1 MLPLL
6 PLVPIAAVAAVTKFK
21 LSGEKL
27 TKYDVPHDVTFN
39 VDPESEGVQA
49 VNDFLL
55 KNFMNSAPTRSLKSG
70 AFKEVFKTNLPKRRS
85 KFDQMSQG
93 RDFDCEHR
101 PDLIRLDE
109 RSIPGEWVLV
119 AGADPGRRIL
129 YLHGGAFMVG
139 SAISHRAITYNLAK
153 RTKAAVFA
161 PDYRL
166 MPEHSRQD
174 ITEDAQ
180 AAYDWIL
187 NTGPNGPRKAQRL
200 AIGGDSA
207 GASLTLALLAWARS
221 TKRRTA
227 NAAFVFSAPVDTTFQ
242 SPSLRENYK
251 TDLMLQSFASSFL
264 KLPRSARLWVCWKIL
279 GLSPAHP
286 SVSPIMGSLHKLP
299 PLLMQVS
306 RHEMLF
312 DDSVRYAEKSTRA
325 GNDVT
330 LQSWSHVPHTFQFFD
345 KMLPEATRAMDEV
358 AAFLSGKL

>member
-6 PLVPIAAVAAVTKFK
+6 PLVPIAAIAAVTKFK
-21 LSGEKL
+21 LSGENL
-27 TKYDVPHDVTFN
+27 STYDVPHDVTFN

-49 VNDFLL
+49 VNDLLL
-55 KNFMNSAPTRSLKSG
+55 KNFANSSPKSSFKSG
-70 AFKEVFKTNLPKRRS
+70 AFKELLKANLPKKRA
-85 KFDQMSQG
+85 KFDQMSQD

-101 PDLIRLDE
+101 PDLIRFGGH
-109 RSIPGEWVLV
+109 SIPGEWTLV
-119 AGADPGRRIL
+119 DGADPGRRIL

-153 RTKAAVFA
+153 RTQAAVFS

-174 ITEDAQ
+174 ITDDVQ

-187 NTGPNGPRKAQRL
+187 NNGPHGPRKAQRI

-207 GASLTLALLAWARS
+207 GASLALALLAWVRD
-221 TKRRTA
+221 TKRRAA

-264 KLPRSARLWVCWKIL
+264 KIPRSARLWLCWKIL

-286 SVSPIMGSLHKLP
+286 SVSPIMGSLNKLP

-330 LQSWSHVPHTFQFFD
+330 LQSWSHVPHVFQIFD
-345 KMLPEATRAMDEV
+345 KMLPEASRALDEV